1 MSSSTSQ
8 VPATIAV
15 PGWIWLW
22 YNLICSRDWVEST
35 QSETLESALRSVVS
49 EEMLW
54 REMRFQSFYA
64 IIHLPGML

>member
-1 MSSSTSQ
+1 MMPPLKV
-8 VPATIAV
+8 VPRI
-15 PGWIWLW
+15 
-22 YNLICSRDWVEST
+22 R
-35 QSETLESALRSVVS
+35 